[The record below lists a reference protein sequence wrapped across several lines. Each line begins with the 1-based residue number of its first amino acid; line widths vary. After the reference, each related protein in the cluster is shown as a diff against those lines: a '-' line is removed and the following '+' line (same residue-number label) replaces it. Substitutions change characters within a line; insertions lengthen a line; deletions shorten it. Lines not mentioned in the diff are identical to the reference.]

1 MNLENTSTILV
12 GQIELV
18 CTTIPV
24 FRRSNRSPLI
34 KEFHVDKVSQVLNS
48 RLSEKVL
55 PLMLKLTTTFF
66 FALQYPS
73 LICN

>member
-18 CTTIPV
+18 CMTIPV

-34 KEFHVDKVSQVLNS
+34 KEFHVDNAKCLSGSQ
-48 RLSEKVL
+48 
-55 PLMLKLTTTFF
+55 
-66 FALQYPS
+66 
-73 LICN
+73 